1 MINTY
6 STASVPLPLVISL
19 CIHPLV
25 NALLLAVVLA
35 RWHFHNPARSPFSA
49 AGAVKADSTARLP
62 FAVKTSLFY
71 QFNNAQRV
79 SKQDIG
85 IFLLIQSIPFVS
97 FAVTVHYAVILVID
111 AGAWLTSELSRW
123 LRKGEE
129 AETTHGVLQD

>member
-1 MINTY
+1 MLNTY

-49 AGAVKADSTARLP
+49 GGVFESGAAAKLP
-62 FAVKTSLFY
+62 FAVKTSLFH
-71 QFNNAQRV
+71 QFNNSQKV
-79 SKQDIG
+79 SAQDIG